1 MPMAELFNEKMK
13 LSHRLQGVVNAL
25 GDEIADVLKEA
36 ADIVTGKI
44 LVLES
49 KAEET
54 ESLVRRKK
62 YLEQQKA
69 EIAKVLDEVYRDIGD
84 TIKDKAIETG
94 KAAPE
99 IADAM
104 LSKVIP
110 ARFKIQLGVPHL
122 DKKRM
127 IEWFESSQIEGLFF
141 NDWLKKL
148 EDNTAARIIRE
159 SRLAMITGDRRSAV
173 KRIQEAL
180 NTGRHSA
187 YALADTAIRQAH
199 NWAEHEYHLENAERL
214 KGLRYQVELDR
225 SSCPQCIPKDN
236 RVYRVKD
243 APQPPLHL
251 RCRCFLTP
259 VFKNVEL
266 ERYLAREEKSIRIAR
281 IETDARKVHHR
292 DGTKSTKY
300 EKLRVQHPQERIN
313 YNQWMTSMVKS
324 SNPADVAFAKEVLG
338 PSRFKLVAGG
348 KLKMNQLYY
357 SGKLRTIK
365 QLKELMQQ

>member
-1 MPMAELFNEKMK
+1 MAELFNEKMK

-25 GDEIADVLKEA
+25 GDEITDVLKEA
-36 ADIVTGKI
+36 ADIVSGKI
-44 LVLES
+44 LVLEA

-69 EIAKVLDEVYRDIGD
+69 EIEKVLDEVYQDIGD

-94 KAAPE
+94 QAAPE

-127 IEWFESSQIEGLFF
+127 IEWFESSQIDGIFYNE
-141 NDWLKKL
+141 WVKKL

-159 SRLAMITGDRRSAV
+159 SRLAMITGDRRSAL

-180 NTGRHSA
+180 NIGRKSA
-187 YALADTAIRQAH
+187 EGLAQTAIRQAY
-199 NWAEHEYHLENAERL
+199 NWAEREYLIENEQMLR
-214 KGLRYQVELDR
+214 GLRFIVELDR
-225 SSCPQCIPKDN
+225 RSCPQCIPKDN

-243 APQPPLHL
+243 APHPPLHL

-266 ERYLAREEKSIRIAR
+266 ERYLAHHEKSIRIAR
-281 IETDARKVHHR
+281 IETDSRTVHHR
-292 DGTKSTKY
+292 DGTKSTK
-300 EKLRVQHPQERIN
+300 
-313 YNQWMTSMVKS
+313 
-324 SNPADVAFAKEVLG
+324 
-338 PSRFKLVAGG
+338 
-348 KLKMNQLYY
+348 
-357 SGKLRTIK
+357 
-365 QLKELMQQ
+365 